1 MYSKKLFKI
10 SELFDVYGTKSLDE
24 GYLDFETEGINF
36 VGRVNENNGVKG
48 KIKYQKFPPNE
59 SNTITATVIGNYKY
73 VKYQEEP
80 YYCSQNINK
89 LIPKF
94 KITPKVALY
103 FITCIKKFVSQ
114 YNGQQGGYKIE
125 QLKNFSILLPVNKNE
140 EPDFH
145 YMEHYISE
153 LEEERISELEEER
166 ISELEAYLKIN
177 GFDNYELT
185 QEELSAIENLKN
197 KKIQFD
203 EFNITGQD
211 GIFNVKNTHSI
222 LQEWIIPNSGTIPYV
237 TAGVGNNSITT
248 NINAPQEWIEEGN
261 SIMIGGKTLVITYQ
275 ENDYVSNDSHNLALY
290 LKDERYKTENIH
302 LFLVSALYKSLKP
315 KYEWGN
321 SISKTKIQKDKI
333 KLPIDENKNI
343 DYKFMETYISGI
355 KKLSIRNVVDW
366 KDKII
371 KITKDICN
379 K

>member
-1 MYSKKLFKI
+1 MKKYRIFKI
-10 SELFDVYGTKSLDE
+10 EDLFCSQNGNVDIQQCHINGLGHFVVSSGLQNYG
-24 GYLDFETEGINF
+24 II
-36 VGRVNENNGVKG
+36 G
-48 KIKYQKFPPNE
+48 KTDLNAKIIGK
-59 SNTITATVIGNYKY
+59 NTITIDMFGNSFFRDFDYKMVTHARVFSISYKFKELNYK
-73 VKYQEEP
+73 EG
-80 YYCSQNINK
+80 
-89 LIPKF
+89 
-94 KITPKVALY
+94 LY
-103 FITCIKKFVSQ
+103 FVTLFNFLKKIFSYNNMATWDKVKILEIKLPINQ
-114 YNGQQGGYKIE
+114 DNEIDYK
-125 QLKNFSILLPVNKNE
+125 
-140 EPDFH
+140 
-145 YMEHYISE
+145 YMEHY
-153 LEEERISELEEER
+153 ISELEEER

-177 GFDNYELT
+177 GFDDYELT
-185 QEELSAIENLKN
+185 QEESSAIENLKN
-197 KKIQFD
+197 KKVQFN
-203 EFNITGQD
+203 EFDITGQD
-211 GIFNVKNTHSI
+211 GLFNVKNTHSI

-248 NINAPQEWIEEGN
+248 NINALQEWIEEGN

-343 DYKFMETYISGI
+343 DYKFMETYISGV